1 MGKKMVVVEI
11 GVGTFDTMKRPLF
24 CPPFIES
31 NAMLKLGISRL
42 SKNHRPRWL
51 LAFSVVIGWSWLV
64 FCCVEVS
71 AQEADVGE
79 LGAKG
84 VSAEVLAAQDRRI
97 EAMRQA
103 SACTV
108 GVFGLD
114 SQGGGSGV
122 CITPDGYVLTN
133 FHVSSPFGTRMRCG
147 MNDGKM
153 YEAVVAGIDPTG
165 DLAVLKMI
173 GRDDFPVARLG
184 DSDAV
189 RVGQWCFA
197 AGNPFVLATN
207 LQPTVTYGLISGVRR
222 YQYPAGT
229 ILEYSDCIQTD
240 AAINPGNSGGPL
252 FNATGELIGING
264 RCSFE
269 KRGRV
274 NVGVGYAI
282 SIKQAMH
289 FFWNLRSGRVVDH
302 ATLGFTVSTDR
313 QGRVVVS
320 NILDTSDAYRRGV
333 RYGDEILKLG
343 DREVATTNQLKN
355 VLGIF
360 PDQWRVPLRYRN
372 EDGVQDTVIR
382 LQSLHL
388 PIELEKIVQ
397 GESQQREGKPSEGK
411 QEKEQPGGGKSEDA
425 KGVEDR
431 RGVGGKKD
439 AYAAMVQERRGFSNY
454 YFNTLELER
463 ILKLQREHPVAM
475 YPSEVFGLDRVVDGA
490 SVEGVGVTGK
500 VFGEE
505 TPISIEMGTEKILW
519 TLGDKT
525 ETVGGKSGW
534 GAWVQQR
541 SGGCLALGMQVW
553 YQWHA
558 VGPRRMGEAIYL
570 GRSPVMGRMEQMFD
584 TTRILLGEITAD
596 VYTSP
601 KTGEIAL
608 IELYPDRQTDPAEI
622 YFEGGDEGQGV
633 QVIRLQFGLETAFAI
648 LAEPLRKLPA
658 VEEQR

>member
-1 MGKKMVVVEI
+1 MRGRKLAEVEMGN
-11 GVGTFDTMKRPLF
+11 GSFDTIRESSFRTPV
-24 CPPFIES
+24 IET
-31 NAMLKLGISRL
+31 NAMLKLGIPSR
-42 SKNHRPRWL
+42 SQNHRPRLL
-51 LAFSVVIGWSWLV
+51 LACSLVSSWLWLV
-64 FCCVEVS
+64 CFCEVIS
-71 AQEADVGE
+71 AQQTELGE
-79 LGAKG
+79 LGSLG

-147 MNDGKM
+147 LNDGRM

-184 DSDAV
+184 DSDQV

-252 FNATGELIGING
+252 FNAAGELIGING

-282 SIKQAMH
+282 SIKQAMN

-302 ATLGFTVSTDR
+302 ATLGFTVSTDK

-333 RYGDEILKLG
+333 RYGDEILRLG
-343 DREVATTNQLKN
+343 DRDVATTNQLKN
-355 VLGIF
+355 VSGIF
-360 PDQWRVPLRYRN
+360 PDQWREWNPL
-372 EDGVQDTVIR
+372 
-382 LQSLHL
+382 
-388 PIELEKIVQ
+388 
-397 GESQQREGKPSEGK
+397 
-411 QEKEQPGGGKSEDA
+411 
-425 KGVEDR
+425 
-431 RGVGGKKD
+431 
-439 AYAAMVQERRGFSNY
+439 
-454 YFNTLELER
+454 
-463 ILKLQREHPVAM
+463 
-475 YPSEVFGLDRVVDGA
+475 
-490 SVEGVGVTGK
+490 
-500 VFGEE
+500 
-505 TPISIEMGTEKILW
+505 
-519 TLGDKT
+519 
-525 ETVGGKSGW
+525 
-534 GAWVQQR
+534 
-541 SGGCLALGMQVW
+541 
-553 YQWHA
+553 
-558 VGPRRMGEAIYL
+558 
-570 GRSPVMGRMEQMFD
+570 
-584 TTRILLGEITAD
+584 
-596 VYTSP
+596 
-601 KTGEIAL
+601 
-608 IELYPDRQTDPAEI
+608 
-622 YFEGGDEGQGV
+622 
-633 QVIRLQFGLETAFAI
+633 
-648 LAEPLRKLPA
+648 
-658 VEEQR
+658 

>member
-1 MGKKMVVVEI
+1 
-11 GVGTFDTMKRPLF
+11 
-24 CPPFIES
+24 
-31 NAMLKLGISRL
+31 MLKLGKSSR
-42 SKNHRPRWL
+42 SQNHRPRAL
-51 LAFSVVIGWSWLV
+51 LAFAVVYGWISLV
-64 FCCVEVS
+64 CCSHEVL
-71 AQEADVGE
+71 AQQADVGE
-79 LGAKG
+79 LGSQG
-84 VSAEVLAAQDRRI
+84 VSAEVLAAQERRI

-147 MNDGKM
+147 LNDGKM

-173 GRDDFPVARLG
+173 GREDFPVARLG
-184 DSDAV
+184 DSDQV

-252 FNATGELIGING
+252 FNASGELIGING

-302 ATLGFTVSTDR
+302 ATLGFTVSTDK
-313 QGRVVVS
+313 QGKVVVS
-320 NILDTSDAYRRGV
+320 NILDTSDAYRRGL

-355 VLGIF
+355 VMGIF

-397 GESQQREGKPSEGK
+397 GEAQQREGKPSEGK
-411 QEKEQPGGGKSEDA
+411 QEKEGDGEKGSDDKGEGEKGAESRKS
-425 KGVEDR
+425 G
-431 RGVGGKKD
+431 GGKKD
-439 AYAAMVQERRGFSNY
+439 PYAAMVQERRGFSNY

-463 ILKLQREHPVAM
+463 ILKLQRENPTAM
-475 YPSEVFGLDRVVDGA
+475 YSREVFGGETLGDGSGSFGA
-490 SVEGVGVTGK
+490 VGVSGK
-500 VFGEE
+500 VIGEQ
-505 TPISIEMGTEKILW
+505 TPISVGIEAEKIVW

-525 ETVGGKSGW
+525 ESVGERLGW
-534 GAWVQQR
+534 APWVQKR
-541 SGGCLALGMQVW
+541 SSGCLALGLKVW

-558 VGPRRMGEAIYL
+558 LGPRRMGEAVYL
-570 GRSPVMGRMEQMFD
+570 GRSPVMGRMEQMHD
-584 TTRILLGEITAD
+584 TTRILLGDITAD

-601 KTGEIAL
+601 TTGEITL
-608 IELYPDRQTDPAEI
+608 IELYPDRQTEPAEI
-622 YFEGGDEGQGV
+622 YFERLDGAQVGLEGVVDVGQAV
-633 QVIRLQFGLETAFAI
+633 QMVRLQFGLDTALAI
-648 LAEPLRKLPA
+648 LAEPMRKMPV

>member
-1 MGKKMVVVEI
+1 MGWI
-11 GVGTFDTMKRPLF
+11 
-24 CPPFIES
+24 
-31 NAMLKLGISRL
+31 
-42 SKNHRPRWL
+42 
-51 LAFSVVIGWSWLV
+51 WLV
-64 FCCVEVS
+64 FCCEGVP
-71 AQEADVGE
+71 AQEAEVGE
-79 LGAKG
+79 LDAKG
-84 VSAEVLAAQDRRI
+84 VRAEVLAAQDRRI

-122 CITPDGYVLTN
+122 CVTPDGYVLTN

-184 DSDAV
+184 DSDQV

-252 FNATGELIGING
+252 FNAAGELIGING

-282 SIKQAMH
+282 SIKQAMN

-302 ATLGFTVSTDR
+302 ATLGFTVSTDK

-355 VLGIF
+355 VSGIF

-397 GESQQREGKPSEGK
+397 GESQQREGKPSQG
-411 QEKEQPGGGKSEDA
+411 QQDKEQPGDEKS
-425 KGVEDR
+425 DR
-431 RGVGGKKD
+431 RGSGGKKD

-463 ILKLQREHPVAM
+463 ILKLQREHPSAM
-475 YPSEVFGLDRVVDGA
+475 YPIEVFGAGQVLDGA
-490 SVEGVGVTGK
+490 KVDSLKVDGVGVTGK

-505 TPISIEMGTEKILW
+505 TPIAVGLEAEKIVW
-519 TLGDKT
+519 KLGDKT
-525 ETVGGKSGW
+525 ETVGVKSSW
-534 GAWVQQR
+534 GTWVQQR
-541 SGGCLALGMQVW
+541 SSGCLALGMQVW
-553 YQWHA
+553 YQWHS

-570 GRSPVMGRMEQMFD
+570 GRSPMMGRLEQMLD
-584 TTRILLGEITAD
+584 TTRILLGDTTAD

-601 KTGEIAL
+601 ATGEIVL

-622 YFEGGDEGQGV
+622 YFERVDGGQVV
-633 QVIRLQFGLETAFAI
+633 QLVRLQFGLETAIAI
-648 LAEPLRKLPA
+648 LAESLRKIPA